1 MSALIAAALALTC
14 LCLHAVQR
22 GTTDDNDD
30 DHAEHHGDDKHDDD
44 RGDDHDSGPPG
55 NNDEDKIN
63 IAGPDLPLPAC
74 CPTRY
79 N

>member
-30 DHAEHHGDDKHDDD
+30 DYHGFYDEYDQHDDD
-44 RGDDHDSGPPG
+44 DD
-55 NNDEDKIN
+55 
-63 IAGPDLPLPAC
+63 
-74 CPTRY
+74 
-79 N
+79 

>member
-30 DHAEHHGDDKHDDD
+30 DYHHGDDDD
-44 RGDDHDSGPPG
+44 
-55 NNDEDKIN
+55 
-63 IAGPDLPLPAC
+63 
-74 CPTRY
+74 
-79 N
+79 

>member
-30 DHAEHHGDDKHDDD
+30 DHADHYGDDKHDDD
-44 RGDDHDSGPPG
+44 RGDNHDSGPPG
-55 NNDEDKIN
+55 NNAEDKIN
-63 IAGPDLPLPAC
+63 ITGPDLPLPTC